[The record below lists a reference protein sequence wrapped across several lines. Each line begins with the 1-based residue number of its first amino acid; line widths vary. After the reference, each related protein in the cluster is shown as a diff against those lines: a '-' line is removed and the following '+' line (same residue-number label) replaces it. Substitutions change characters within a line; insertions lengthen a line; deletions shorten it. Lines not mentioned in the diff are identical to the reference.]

1 MTTDTMQAAADELI
15 RLLAEARWSYRTLCV
30 RFGWRVISWD
40 KNRHPNPPPIHTLTE
55 GDLRQFAYLLKT
67 NILRRE

>member
-1 MTTDTMQAAADELI
+1 MTTDTMQAAFDELNA
-15 RLLAEARWSYRTLCV
+15 LLVEAKWTYRTLCL
-30 RFGWRVISWD
+30 RFGWRVTGWN
-40 KNRHPNPPPIHTLTE
+40 KNRSPNPPPIHTLTE